1 MKKRD
6 FEKNRNIL
14 MAQKEIRNLD
24 EFLLEHKAIHPYVK
38 HAVMCRKEQ
47 LLKDLVMNEDIFEKA
62 KEQMKSIQSKRNHV
76 QNDDS
81 R

>member
-47 LLKDLVMNEDIFEKA
+47 LLKDHVMYADIFEKV